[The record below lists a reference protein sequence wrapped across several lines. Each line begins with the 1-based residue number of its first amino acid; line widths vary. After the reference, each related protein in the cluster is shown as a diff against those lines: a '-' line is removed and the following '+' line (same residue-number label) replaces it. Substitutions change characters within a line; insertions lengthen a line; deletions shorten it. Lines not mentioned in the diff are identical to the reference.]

1 MGQSGSTPEA
11 QDRAF
16 FCPMLAINA
25 SSILWTNS
33 RHGDFMSALNS
44 FLTTHSDL
52 GRRLREQDYE
62 RLDHVLGRHFADLSV
77 EIIKLAAFC
86 WALVLVLAVI
96 VVGALR
102 VSGS

>member
-1 MGQSGSTPEA
+1 
-11 QDRAF
+11 
-16 FCPMLAINA
+16 MLAING
-25 SSILWTNS
+25 SWILWTNS

-77 EIIKLAAFC
+77 EVIKLAAFC